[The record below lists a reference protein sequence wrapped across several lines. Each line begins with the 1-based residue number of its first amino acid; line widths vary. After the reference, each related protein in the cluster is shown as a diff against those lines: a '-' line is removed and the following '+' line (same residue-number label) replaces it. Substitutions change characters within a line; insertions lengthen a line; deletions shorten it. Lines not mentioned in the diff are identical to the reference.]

1 VKSADDRLQRILATV
16 EAVPRGKVASYG
28 QIAREA
34 LLPGRARLVGRVL
47 RDLPASSKLP
57 WHRIVRADGSIAGR
71 GDGAAMTEQ
80 RKRLAREGVKF
91 DSRGRVDL
99 ATYGARANSPR

>member
-1 VKSADDRLQRILATV
+1 MNADDARLQRILATV

-28 QIAREA
+28 QIADQA
-34 LLPGRARLVGRVL
+34 LLPGRARMVGRVL
-47 RDLPASSKLP
+47 RELPARTRLP

-80 RKRLAREGVKF
+80 RKRLAREGVTF
-91 DSRGRVDL
+91 NASGRIEL
-99 ATYGARANSPR
+99 ARFGWRP